1 MPTLP
6 TIDKKTPPPLP
17 GLPGSAPGGGF
28 SRPTATA
35 KKTVVFAN
43 DDDDD
48 DAFPVVSKP
57 KMDGQ
62 YKPPTKPASNLP

>member
-1 MPTLP
+1 MPALP

-17 GLPGSAPGGGF
+17 GTAPGVGF

-48 DAFPVVSKP
+48 DGFAIVS
-57 KMDGQ
+57 
-62 YKPPTKPASNLP
+62 